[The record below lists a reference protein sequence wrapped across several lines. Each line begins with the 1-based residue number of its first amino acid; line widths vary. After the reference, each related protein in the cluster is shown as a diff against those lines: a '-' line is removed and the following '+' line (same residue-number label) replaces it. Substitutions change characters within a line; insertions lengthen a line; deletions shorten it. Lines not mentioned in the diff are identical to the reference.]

1 MLHLVIRV
9 FEFRMSVEYAP
20 GNNGAVVSELRDFV
34 TATELDFNAKL
45 SNMRQKK
52 TDYAE
57 LIRKHKNLEDANFE
71 KMKKLEQKW

>member
-1 MLHLVIRV
+1 
-9 FEFRMSVEYAP
+9 MSVDYAP
-20 GNNGAVVSELRDFV
+20 GNNGAVVNELRDFV
-34 TATELDFNAKL
+34 TATEHDFNSKL

-57 LIRKHKNLEDANFE
+57 LIRKRKNLEDANFE